1 MSIKGLAKTLTVAAG
16 VTMVGGIGG
25 IVINSGIAHKNAEA
39 TCAALA
45 QGESPNT
52 RAYSPYYGTPRPL
65 VNDARFGLEVPG
77 GPIFRNLHGNSF
89 EPWSMAGM
97 DDAHRIAD
105 YCNSEFQLVT
115 EGNLTAEQV
124 QIVLLNADPNYA
136 ETRLR

>member
-1 MSIKGLAKTLTVAAG
+1 MSIKNLSLKLTFAGVAA
-16 VTMVGGIGG
+16 TALGGIR
-25 IVINSGIAHKNAEA
+25 VNSTIAHKNAEQ

-45 QGESPNT
+45 QIQNPNDRT
-52 RAYSPYYGTPRPL
+52 FSPYYGTTFPL
-65 VNDARFGLEVPG
+65 VQDVQMGLEIPG
-77 GPIFRNLHGNSF
+77 GPIFRDLRDNSF
-89 EPWSMAGM
+89 EPWSRAGM